1 MSEGTV
7 DKRRMQAFDW
17 VSMHERI
24 ARASAALE
32 GMDETT
38 PEVLQELW
46 ARRAAKLA
54 QVPAADITGELV
66 DLVIIRLGR
75 EIYGLSAQCVG
86 DIKPL
91 GGITAVPRV
100 PEWVAGVV
108 NRRGR
113 IYSVI
118 DLQRFFNLPD
128 AEGKEGERQVPHL
141 VIVET
146 PQMEVALLADDV
158 LSIEAI
164 PRARIEEAAGT
175 VRGLPPEYVRGVTRY
190 NGPGAARSTDGEGAL
205 LVVLDLP
212 ALLVDERLVIH
223 EEV

>member
-1 MSEGTV
+1 
-7 DKRRMQAFDW
+7 MQAFDW
-17 VSMHERI
+17 ASMHERI
-24 ARASAALE
+24 ARASAALAS
-32 GMDETT
+32 MDETT

-54 QVPAADITGELV
+54 QVPAEDVAGELV

-75 EIYGLSAQCVG
+75 EIYGLSAQCVW

-91 GGITAVPRV
+91 GGITPVPRV

-128 AEGKEGERQVPHL
+128 SGSKEGEQQVPHL

-146 PQMEVALLADDV
+146 SQMEVALLADDV

-164 PRARIEEAAGT
+164 PMARIEEATGT

-190 NGPGAARSTDGEGAL
+190 KGPGAAQSTDGEGAL

-212 ALLVDERLVIH
+212 ALLADGRLVIH